1 MAMIPIRKDQ
11 AGDASGHD
19 DGTGRPWSF
28 DWPEDGAVVEVP
40 YAVAVELLR
49 EPQWGFSEACEA
61 DAAGD
66 DAGPAKDDE
75 ESDAKEVE
83 EPKPTGE
90 EFSESPAPRKT
101 AAAKPA
107 KKTAAAPPAKE

>member
-1 MAMIPIRKDQ
+1 MAMIPLRKDK

-49 EPQWGFSEACEA
+49 NPEWGYTEAGEA
-61 DAAGD
+61 DG
-66 DAGPAKDDE
+66 
-75 ESDAKEVE
+75 ESDGEPDDTRPPGDSKTVE
-83 EPKPTGE
+83 EPAAADK
-90 EFSESPAPRKT
+90 EFSESPAPRK

-107 KKTAAAPPAKE
+107 KKAAAPNPAPAKE